1 MYIMASQN
9 KNLGIYIHIPFC
21 AQKCAYC
28 DFYSVTDTQAMRE
41 YTLALTSHIRAKK
54 ALGKNRTVD
63 SIYIGGGTPSLLPAA
78 YMEKI
83 LETVY
88 DVFNVSDKAEI
99 SMEANPGTLDSGKLA
114 AYRAMGINRLSIGL
128 QSAHNDELSMLSR
141 IHTIEEFENSF
152 MLARMEGFDN
162 INVDIIYALP
172 NQTKASLA
180 STLDFVISMAPEHI
194 SFYGLKIEENTP
206 FGKNAEIQKALPD
219 EDAQYEMYMDSCKAL
234 DEHGY
239 IQYEISNF
247 SKKDCACRHNIKYW
261 TCDDYIGFGPAAYS
275 FYGNS
280 IYSYVKDVERYISC
294 FDDEQAILDSE
305 EKLTAQQIATQYVM
319 LRFRLRAGI
328 NTAEYARRFGEDFE
342 EKYGTKLERFLK
354 EKYIIRTTGGYRLS
368 RRGMMISNYILSEI
382 LDFE

>member
-1 MYIMASQN
+1 MAAQN

-28 DFYSVTDTQAMRE
+28 DFYSITDTQAMRE
-41 YTLALTSHIRAKK
+41 YTLALTSQIRAKK
-54 ALGKNRTVD
+54 SLGKNRTVD
-63 SIYIGGGTPSLLPAA
+63 SIYIGGGTPSLLPITHI
-78 YMEKI
+78 EKI

-99 SMEANPGTLDSGKLA
+99 SMEANPGTLDGGKLA

-141 IHTIEEFENSF
+141 IHTREEFENSF

-172 NQTKASLA
+172 GQSKETLA

-194 SFYGLKIEENTP
+194 SFYGLKIEKNTP
-206 FGKNAEIQKALPD
+206 FGKDLEIQKIIPD
-219 EDAQYEMYMDSCKAL
+219 EDAQYEMYMDSCKTL

-247 SKKDCACRHNIKYW
+247 SKKEHACRHNIKYW
-261 TCDDYIGFGPAAYS
+261 TCEDYIGFGPAAYS

-294 FDDEQAILDSE
+294 FDDEQAILESTE
-305 EKLTAQQIATQYVM
+305 TLTPSQVATQYVM
-319 LRFRLRAGI
+319 LCFRLRAGI
-328 NTAEYARRFGEDFE
+328 NTAEYARRFGEDFDA
-342 EKYGTKLERFLK
+342 KYSAKIERFLK
-354 EKYIIRTTGGYRLS
+354 EKYIIQTTSGYRLS

>member
-1 MYIMASQN
+1 MATQN

-28 DFYSVTDTQAMRE
+28 DFYSVTNTQAIRE
-41 YTLALTSHIRAKK
+41 YTLALSSQIRAKK

-63 SIYIGGGTPSLLPAA
+63 SIYIGGGTPSLLPPS
-78 YMEKI
+78 YIEKI

-99 SMEANPGTLDSGKLA
+99 SIEANPGTLDGTKLA
-114 AYRAMGINRLSIGL
+114 AYRSMGINRLSIGL

-141 IHTIEEFENSF
+141 IHTREEFENSF

-172 NQTKASLA
+172 NQTKATLA
-180 STLDFVISMAPEHI
+180 DTLDFVISMSPDHI
-194 SFYGLKIEENTP
+194 SFYGLKIEPNTP
-206 FGKNAEIQKALPD
+206 FGKDITIQKSLPD
-219 EDAQYEMYMDSCKAL
+219 EETQYEMYMDSCKTL

-247 SKKDCACRHNIKYW
+247 SKKEHACLHNIKYW
-261 TCDDYIGFGPAAYS
+261 TCEDYIGFGPAAYS
-275 FYGNS
+275 FYNGK

-294 FDDEQAILDSE
+294 TDDEQAIIDSVE
-305 EKLTAQQIATQYVM
+305 ELTPAQIATQYVM
-319 LRFRLRAGI
+319 LRFRLRTGI
-328 NTAEYARRFGEDFE
+328 NTAEYAHRFKEDFD
-342 EKYGTKLERFLK
+342 EKYGAKLERFLK
-354 EKYIIRTTGGYRLS
+354 EKYIIRTTSGYRLS

>member
-1 MYIMASQN
+1 MAAQN

-41 YTLALTSHIRAKK
+41 YVLALTSHIRAKK
-54 ALGKNRTVD
+54 SLGKNYTVD
-63 SIYIGGGTPSLLPAA
+63 SIYIGGGTPSLLPAV

-141 IHTIEEFENSF
+141 IHTREEFENSF

-172 NQTKASLA
+172 NQTKATLA
-180 STLDFVISMAPEHI
+180 STIDFVISMAPEHI

-206 FGKNAEIQKALPD
+206 FGKNTEIQKALPD
-219 EDAQYEMYMDSCKAL
+219 EDAQYEMYMDSCKTL

-294 FDDEQAILDSE
+294 FDDEQAILDST

-342 EKYGTKLERFLK
+342 EKYSAKMERFLK

>member
-1 MYIMASQN
+1 MASQN

>member
-1 MYIMASQN
+1 MASQN

-206 FGKNAEIQKALPD
+206 FGKNPEIQKALPD